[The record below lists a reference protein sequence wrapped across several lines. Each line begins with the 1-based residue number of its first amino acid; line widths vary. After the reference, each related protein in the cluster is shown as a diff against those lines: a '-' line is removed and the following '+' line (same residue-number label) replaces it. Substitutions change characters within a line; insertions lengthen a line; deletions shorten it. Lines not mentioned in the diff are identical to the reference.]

1 MPTCASMPGMAPVA
15 DLGAFLR
22 ARRAALTPA
31 AAGLPGT
38 ERRRVPGLRREE
50 LAHLAGVSVD
60 YYVRLEQGRG
70 SHPSAGVLDALARA
84 LGLDETETAYLH
96 SLAAAPVARRRPR
109 PERVRPELQRI
120 LDALMPTPAFVL
132 GRRMDVLAWNAM
144 ASRLIGD
151 FAAMPPEQRN
161 MVRHVV
167 LDPAAPVL
175 YVEWEQVAQE
185 TIAHLRLA
193 AARHPDDRALAA
205 LVGELSV
212 RSDRFRRWW
221 ADHRVR
227 EKGHG
232 RKLLAHPIVGRLEL
246 TYETL
251 AVGDDPDLRLV
262 VYSAEPG
269 SPSATALELLAHA

>member
-1 MPTCASMPGMAPVA
+1 MAPVA

-31 AAGLPGT
+31 AAGLPDT

-50 LAHLAGVSVD
+50 LAQLAGVSVD

-96 SLAAAPVARRRPR
+96 TLAAAPTVRRRAR
-109 PERVRPELQRI
+109 PERVRPQLQRI
-120 LDALMPTPAFVL
+120 LDALLPAPAFVL

-144 ASRLIGD
+144 AAKLIGD
-151 FAAMPPEQRN
+151 FSAMPPEARN

-167 LDPAAPVL
+167 LDPAAPAL
-175 YVEWEQVAQE
+175 YVEWERVAQDAV
-185 TIAHLRLA
+185 AHLRLA
-193 AARHPDDRALAA
+193 AARHPDDQALAA

-212 RSDRFRRWW
+212 RSERFRRWW

-232 RKLLAHPIVGRLEL
+232 TKLLAHPIVGPLEL

-251 AVGDDPDLRLV
+251 VLGDDPDLRLV
-262 VYSAEPG
+262 VYTAAPG
-269 SPSATALELLAHA
+269 SPSDTALEVLAHA